1 MGIWAIMVL
10 CVGKIFM
17 LLRRGLAGILSIEPE
32 VWIGE

>member
-1 MGIWAIMVL
+1 MGIWVIMVL

-17 LLRRGLAGILSIEPE
+17 LLRRGLVGTLNIGLE